1 MSVHDMTPEQAL
13 DASIA
18 AVSGAIARTSKE
30 VERGVQLAE
39 LILGQIRWRGYHLVP
54 SRPSA
59 SVGQSSP
66 GERRGAGF
74 LAR

>member
-1 MSVHDMTPEQAL
+1 MSTPDMTPEQVL

-18 AVSGAIARTSKE
+18 AVNGAIARTSKE

-39 LILGQIRWRGYHLVP
+39 LILGQIRWRGYDLVP

>member
-1 MSVHDMTPEQAL
+1 MSTPDMTPEQVL

-18 AVSGAIARTSKE
+18 AVNGAIARTSKE

-39 LILGQIRWRGYHLVP
+39 LILGQIGWRGYDLMP
-54 SRPSA
+54 SRTSA

-66 GERRGAGF
+66 GERRGAG
-74 LAR
+74 LPAR

>member
-1 MSVHDMTPEQAL
+1 MSTPDMTPEQVL

-18 AVSGAIARTSKE
+18 AVNGSIARTSKE

-39 LILGQIRWRGYHLVP
+39 LILGQIRWRGYDLVP
-54 SRPSA
+54 SRTSA

-66 GERRGAGF
+66 GERRGAG
-74 LAR
+74 LPA